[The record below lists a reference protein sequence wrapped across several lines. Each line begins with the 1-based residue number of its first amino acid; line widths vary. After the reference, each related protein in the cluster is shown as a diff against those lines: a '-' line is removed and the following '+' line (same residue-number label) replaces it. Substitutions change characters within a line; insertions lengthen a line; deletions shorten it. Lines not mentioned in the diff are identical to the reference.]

1 MPGVTVEVGGPG
13 GVRTAVT
20 DGNGRFVMTNV
31 PAGQTSV
38 TASLAGFS
46 TARYAFDFDQRPREM
61 NIVLQRGR
69 HHGIDHRDRHNA
81 DRRRAEP
88 PGGAHDVQTAKQAA
102 AAPSQN
108 VVNLQQRAT
117 GVLPVRIDVPRA
129 GTSHQFVKPLVV
141 DQETT
146 VKLRYKRR

>member
-1 MPGVTVEVGGPG
+1 
-13 GVRTAVT
+13 VRTAIT

-31 PAGQTSV
+31 PAGQTSI

-46 TARYAFDFDQRPREM
+46 TARSAFDFDQRPRDID
-61 NIVLQRGR
+61 IVLIVGGIAESVSVIGR
-69 HHGIDHRDRHNA
+69 SPSVDVQAI
-81 DRRRAEP
+81 RRA
-88 PGGAHDVQTAKQAA
+88 ADVQTAKQAA

-129 GTSHQFVKPLVV
+129 GTSHQFVKPLVI